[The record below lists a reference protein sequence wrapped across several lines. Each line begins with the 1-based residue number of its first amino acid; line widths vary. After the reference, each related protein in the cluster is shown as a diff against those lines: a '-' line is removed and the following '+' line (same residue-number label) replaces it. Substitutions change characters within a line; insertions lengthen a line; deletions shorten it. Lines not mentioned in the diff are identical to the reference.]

1 MQTVLITGA
10 GRGIGLEFARQYLAD
25 AGWRVLAC
33 CRQPERATELK
44 PLAAASR
51 GRLEVLPLD
60 VRDAGQITALAGT
73 LRGQAIDILINN
85 AGVYG
90 QRAAA
95 LGAIE
100 ADTWRLTLE
109 VNALAPLKMCEA
121 FVEHVARSE
130 RRLMV
135 AITSRMGSIADNTSG
150 GHYAYRASKAA
161 LNAAVKSLA
170 LDLRPQGIT
179 CLALH
184 PGWVRTAMGGS
195 EAPLSV
201 TESVTGLR
209 KVMAAARPAQS
220 GRFLAFDGAEIPW

>member
-10 GRGIGLEFARQYLAD
+10 GRGIGLELARQYLAD
-25 AGWRVLAC
+25 AGWRVIAC

-51 GRLEVLPLD
+51 GRLEVHPLD
-60 VRDAGQITALAGT
+60 VRDAGQITALST
-73 LRGQAIDILINN
+73 RLRGEAIDILINN

-209 KVMAAARPAQS
+209 QVMAAARPAQS
-220 GRFLAFDGAEIPW
+220 GRFFAYDGAEIPW